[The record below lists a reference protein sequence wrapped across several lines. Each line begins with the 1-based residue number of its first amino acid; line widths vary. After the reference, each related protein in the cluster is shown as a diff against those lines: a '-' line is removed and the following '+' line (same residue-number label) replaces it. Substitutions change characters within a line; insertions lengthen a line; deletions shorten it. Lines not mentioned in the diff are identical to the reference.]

1 MKIRRAAAFTVAG
14 HLPQQYGGV
23 ELGDSFNFE
32 SYCYCIRALRVAE
45 AEH

>member
-23 ELGDSFNFE
+23 ELGVNFE